1 MKNILLIMPYGGVGG
16 MERLAL
22 NFYNQYKKKGYS
34 VKAIK
39 IIQLDADIIHFGE
52 DEIALSTIDFIQM
65 SFSKRFW
72 FYCKIPFL
80 IHQIIKKNKITHS
93 ISFGDMANVFSSLS
107 FSKEFKVASIHSF
120 KSIEFKEKNFL
131 NIFFKLAYKT
141 TYFFFNKVVCIS
153 ETVKLDLIKN
163 CGFKFQNKLQVL
175 YNPHDF
181 EAIERLSKERF
192 ESVFEDELFQNKVIL
207 FLGRITLVKA
217 PWHLIKSFSL
227 LKNLDNSVKL
237 VFIGEGDAHLT
248 NYLLELTVKLGIKE
262 NVVFLGR
269 KSNPYSYL
277 KRASVLA
284 LTSYY
289 EGTPNVIVE
298 AIALETPIVSSNCT
312 DGILELMSNRKSIK
326 EGNFISTESGLITPN
341 FYKGSLNIPLDESIT
356 NEEIIFSDAINKVL
370 YSDEYVSK
378 IIENKAQLLAKFN
391 LESIAS
397 SYISL

>member
-22 NFYNQYKKKGYS
+22 NFYNHYKKKGYS

-39 IIQLDADIIHFGE
+39 IIQLDSDIVHFGE
-52 DEIALSTIDFIQM
+52 DEIVLSTIDFIQM
-65 SFSKRFW
+65 SFLKRFW

-93 ISFGDMANVFSSLS
+93 ISFGDMANMFSSLS

-131 NIFFKLAYKT
+131 NKIFKLAYKT
-141 TYFFFNKVVCIS
+141 SYFFFNKVVCIS

-192 ESVFEDELFQNKVIL
+192 ESVFDEELFQNKVIL

-312 DGILELMSNRKSIK
+312 DGILELMSNNKSIK
-326 EGNFISTESGLITPN
+326 EGDFISTESGLITPN

>member
-16 MERLAL
+16 MERLAF
-22 NFYNQYKKKGYS
+22 NFYNQYKKKGCT
-34 VKAIK
+34 VKVLK
-39 IIQLDADIIHFGE
+39 IIQLNSDIVRFGE
-52 DEIALSTIDFIQM
+52 NEIALSTIDFIEM
-65 SFSKRFW
+65 PFWKRFW

-131 NIFFKLAYKT
+131 NKIFKLAYKT

-163 CGFKFQNKLQVL
+163 CGFKFQNKLKVL

-181 EAIERLSKERF
+181 EAIERLSNEHL
-192 ESVFEDELFQNKVIL
+192 ESVFEEELFQNKVIL
-207 FLGRITLVKA
+207 FLGRLTLVKA
-217 PWHLIKSFSL
+217 PWHLIKAFSL
-227 LKNLDNSVKL
+227 LKNLDNSMKL
-237 VFIGEGDAHLT
+237 VFIGDGDEGLT

-269 KSNPYSYL
+269 KSNPYPYL
-277 KRASVLA
+277 KRASILA

-298 AIALETPIVSSNCT
+298 AIATETPIVTSNCT
-312 DGILELMSNRKSIK
+312 DGILELMSTKKQIIQ
-326 EGNFISTESGLITPN
+326 EDFILTESGIITPS
-341 FYKGSLNIPLDESIT
+341 FYKGRLDIPLDETVT
-356 NEEIIFSDAINKVL
+356 NEEIIFSKAINKVL
-370 YSDEYVSK
+370 FQDDYVS
-378 IIENKAQLLAKFN
+378 IIKKNKEQLLSKFN
-391 LESIAS
+391 LETIAANYLS
-397 SYISL
+397 

>member
-22 NFYNQYKKKGYS
+22 NFYNQYQKKGCT
-34 VKAIK
+34 VKVLK
-39 IIQLDADIIHFGE
+39 IIQLDSDIVRFGE
-52 DEIALSTIDFIQM
+52 NEIALSTIDFIEM
-65 SFSKRFW
+65 PFRKRFW

-131 NIFFKLAYKT
+131 NKIFKLAYKT

-163 CGFKFQNKLQVL
+163 CGFKFHKKLQVL
-175 YNPHDF
+175 YNPHDL
-181 EAIERLSKERF
+181 EAIERLSNEHL
-192 ESVFEDELFQNKVIL
+192 ESVFEEELFQNKVIL
-207 FLGRITLVKA
+207 FLGRLTLVKA
-217 PWHLIKSFSL
+217 PWHLIKAFSL
-227 LKNLDNSVKL
+227 LKNLDNSMKL
-237 VFIGEGDAHLT
+237 VFIGDGDEGLT

-269 KSNPYSYL
+269 KSNPYPYL
-277 KRASVLA
+277 KRASILA

-298 AIALETPIVSSNCT
+298 AIATETPIVTSNCT
-312 DGILELMSNRKSIK
+312 DGILELMSTKKQIIQ
-326 EGNFISTESGLITPN
+326 EDFILTESGIITPS
-341 FYKGSLNIPLDESIT
+341 FYKGRLDIPLDETVT
-356 NEEIIFSDAINKVL
+356 NEEILFSKAINKVL
-370 YSDEYVSK
+370 FQDDYVS
-378 IIENKAQLLAKFN
+378 IIKKNKEQLLSKFN
-391 LESIAS
+391 LETSAANYLS
-397 SYISL
+397 

>member
-22 NFYNQYKKKGYS
+22 NFYNQYKKKGCT
-34 VKAIK
+34 VKVLK
-39 IIQLDADIIHFGE
+39 IIQLNSDIVRFGE
-52 DEIALSTIDFIQM
+52 NEIALSTIDFIEM
-65 SFSKRFW
+65 PFWKRFW

-80 IHQIIKKNKITHS
+80 IHHIIKKNKITHS

-131 NIFFKLAYKT
+131 NKIFKLAYKT

-163 CGFKFQNKLQVL
+163 CGFKFQNKLKVL

-181 EAIERLSKERF
+181 EAIDRLSDEHL
-192 ESVFEDELFQNKVIL
+192 ESVFEEELFQNKVIL
-207 FLGRITLVKA
+207 FLGRLTLVKA
-217 PWHLIKSFSL
+217 PWHLIKAFSL
-227 LKNLDNSVKL
+227 LKNLDNSMKL
-237 VFIGEGDAHLT
+237 VFIGDGDEGLT

-269 KSNPYSYL
+269 KSNPYPYL
-277 KRASVLA
+277 KRASILA

-298 AIALETPIVSSNCT
+298 AIATETPIVTSNCT
-312 DGILELMSNRKSIK
+312 DGILELMSTKKQIIQ
-326 EGNFISTESGLITPN
+326 EDFILTESGIITPS
-341 FYKGSLNIPLDESIT
+341 FYKGRLDIPLDETVT
-356 NEEIIFSDAINKVL
+356 NEEIIFSKAINKVL
-370 YSDEYVSK
+370 FQDDYVSVIK
-378 IIENKAQLLAKFN
+378 KNKEQLLSKFN
-391 LESIAS
+391 LETIAANYLS
-397 SYISL
+397 

>member
-16 MERLAL
+16 MERLAF
-22 NFYNQYKKKGYS
+22 NFYNQYKKKGCT
-34 VKAIK
+34 VKVLK
-39 IIQLDADIIHFGE
+39 IIQLDSDIVRFGE
-52 DEIALSTIDFIQM
+52 NEIALSTIDFIEM
-65 SFSKRFW
+65 PFWKRFW

-80 IHQIIKKNKITHS
+80 IRQIIKKNKITHS

-131 NIFFKLAYKT
+131 NKIFKLAYKT

-153 ETVKLDLIKN
+153 EAVKSDLIIN
-163 CGFKFQNKLQVL
+163 CGFKFQNKLKVL

-181 EAIERLSKERF
+181 EAIERLSNKHL
-192 ESVFEDELFQNKVIL
+192 ESVFEEELFQNKVIL
-207 FLGRITLVKA
+207 FLGRLTLVKA
-217 PWHLIKSFSL
+217 PWHLIKAFSL
-227 LKNLDNSVKL
+227 LKNLDNSMKL
-237 VFIGEGDAHLT
+237 VFIGDGDEGLT

-269 KSNPYSYL
+269 KSNPYPYL

-298 AIALETPIVSSNCT
+298 AIATETPIVTSNCT
-312 DGILELMSNRKSIK
+312 DGILELMSTKKHVIQ
-326 EGNFISTESGLITPN
+326 EDFILTESGIITPS
-341 FYKGSLNIPLDESIT
+341 FYKGRLDIPLDETVT
-356 NEEIIFSDAINKVL
+356 NEEIIFSKAINKVL
-370 YSDEYVSK
+370 FQDDYVS
-378 IIENKAQLLAKFN
+378 IIKKNKEQLLSKFN
-391 LESIAS
+391 LETIAAN
-397 SYISL
+397 YIS

>member
-22 NFYNQYKKKGYS
+22 NFYNHYKKKGYS

-39 IIQLDADIIHFGE
+39 IIQLDSDIVHFGE
-52 DEIALSTIDFIQM
+52 DEIVLSTIDFIQM
-65 SFSKRFW
+65 SFLKRFW

-131 NIFFKLAYKT
+131 NKIFKLAYKT
-141 TYFFFNKVVCIS
+141 SYFFFNKVVCIS

-192 ESVFEDELFQNKVIL
+192 ESVFDEELFQNKVIL

-312 DGILELMSNRKSIK
+312 DGILELMSNNKSIK
-326 EGNFISTESGLITPN
+326 EGDFISTESGLITPN